1 VVRADFTTFY
11 EAEADR
17 MVRSVALA
25 VGDPQLAEEA
35 VAEAFARAWSRWPDV
50 SRSRRPAAWVMRV
63 ALNQAHDRFRRRKVE
78 KRKAR
83 VVARSEE
90 SHDPQPQVEQRLWDA
105 VRSLPEHECTL
116 IALRYIADLS
126 QAEIAETLGMP
137 SGTVASG
144 LNRARQKLGAALG
157 SAYQE
162 EYT

>member
-1 VVRADFTTFY
+1 
-11 EAEADR
+11 
-17 MVRSVALA
+17 
-25 VGDPQLAEEA
+25 
-35 VAEAFARAWSRWPDV
+35 
-50 SRSRRPAAWVMRV
+50 
-63 ALNQAHDRFRRRKVE
+63 
-78 KRKAR
+78 
-83 VVARSEE
+83 
-90 SHDPQPQVEQRLWDA
+90 